1 MSETGTSSES
11 LTDYRKIL
19 ICIDDIDRKSKDL
32 DLKEVFGFVN
42 NLVEN
47 LNAKILLIANEDE
60 LRKEVNID
68 DKDNYSLLREK
79 VIGISVSFNTNVSIT
94 FDRIIE
100 TKYKKNES
108 KLYFDFLIEHKKNI
122 VHRISQNKDNLR
134 NLLFF
139 LEHFKIV
146 FNETT
151 NYLSKE
157 NKFDTIKKDV
167 LEAILN
173 FTLPISIEYKMGLL
187 NTTNFSEIKEV
198 YQGFSFNLSRF
209 IGDSNKVDEPKSYA
223 ELFKEKYTPDDN
235 IQRIYFESIF
245 DYITGKTSFKIER
258 LENELNLVYRFEDNT
273 IPEREKLISKLN
285 YWSCVDLKVSEYRSL
300 TSSLLKYV
308 DKGEFSLEQ
317 YPTIFHYVTR
327 FNNLLNYNIENLKKR
342 FKKGLLKGKD
352 NYQYINNIH
361 FRLSIDRTS
370 EFYDDL
376 TEIIEYCVK
385 ISKDIKKDQQL
396 KVLIDIFE
404 LFSTDFNAFLER
416 VEEMNSEFMFTPYF
430 TEYDFNKIWRVIKKL
445 DNTQIINFAFYFE
458 GRYRRDIYEKIYSE
472 KQFLEN
478 LNEKVENLILSKSTN
493 KLKKVT
499 LEFFNKKIKESIEH
513 FPV

>member
-1 MSETGTSSES
+1 M
-11 LTDYRKIL
+11 
-19 ICIDDIDRKSKDL
+19 
-32 DLKEVFGFVN
+32 
-42 NLVEN
+42 
-47 LNAKILLIANEDE
+47 
-60 LRKEVNID
+60 
-68 DKDNYSLLREK
+68 
-79 VIGISVSFNTNVSIT
+79 GI
-94 FDRIIE
+94 
-100 TKYKKNES
+100 
-108 KLYFDFLIEHKKNI
+108 
-122 VHRISQNKDNLR
+122 
-134 NLLFF
+134 
-139 LEHFKIV
+139 
-146 FNETT
+146 
-151 NYLSKE
+151 
-157 NKFDTIKKDV
+157 
-167 LEAILN
+167 
-173 FTLPISIEYKMGLL
+173 L

-209 IGDSNKVDEPKSYA
+209 IGDSNKADEPKSYA

-235 IQRIYFESIF
+235 IQRIYFDSIF

-258 LENELNLVYRFEDNT
+258 LRNELNLVYRFEDNT

-285 YWSCVDLKVSEYRSL
+285 YWGCVDLNVSEYRSL

-342 FKKGLLKGKD
+342 FKKGVIKGKD

-376 TEIIEYCVK
+376 TEIVEYCVV
-385 ISKDIKKDQQL
+385 INKDIKEGQQL

-404 LFSTDFNAFLER
+404 LFSTDFNAFLEK
-416 VEEMNSEFMFTPYF
+416 VGEMNSEFMFTPYF
-430 TEYDFNKIWRVIKKL
+430 TKYDFNKIWRVIKKL

-458 GRYRRDIYEKIYSE
+458 GRYQRNVYEKIYSE
-472 KQFLEN
+472 KQFLED
-478 LNEKVENLILSKSTN
+478 LNEKVENLILSKTTN

-499 LEFFNKKIKESIEH
+499 LEFFSKKIKESIEH
-513 FPV
+513 FPE